1 MADLEEQG
9 AKREIPQTEAEAT
22 NKRGSNEEMMG
33 EGRGQFAPIE
43 IEQREQGKRGG
54 KDHRFGD

>member
-1 MADLEEQG
+1 MADLEEPV
-9 AKREIPQTEAEAT
+9 AKREIPPTEAVAA

-54 KDHRFGD
+54 KDDMFGD